1 MTAWAEDREA
11 NPWNSLQF
19 LLTSCLREPVAQA
32 GSPPGGSNTGVSTA
46 RARAAPGGGGSVAKS
61 KEGSAGVTRDIPAAG
76 SGRAGPG
83 SPALRST
90 LSRALV
96 FAVRV
101 KPVLWV
107 MFPPKGQSSL
117 GLRS

>member
-1 MTAWAEDREA
+1 M
-11 NPWNSLQF
+11 
-19 LLTSCLREPVAQA
+19 AQA
-32 GSPPGGSNTGVSTA
+32 GSPPGGSNTDVSTA
-46 RARAAPGGGGSVAKS
+46 RARAAPRGGAGSVAKS

>member
-1 MTAWAEDREA
+1 M
-11 NPWNSLQF
+11 
-19 LLTSCLREPVAQA
+19 AQA
-32 GSPPGGSNTGVSTA
+32 GSPPGGSNTGVSIA
-46 RARAAPGGGGSVAKS
+46 RARAAPRGRAGSVAKS

>member
-1 MTAWAEDREA
+1 MELIAVS
-11 NPWNSLQF
+11 PHVM
-19 LLTSCLREPVAQA
+19 LTRACGTGWEPARRKQHWCELSESSCRPE
-32 GSPPGGSNTGVSTA
+32 GGA
-46 RARAAPGGGGSVAKS
+46 GSVAKS